1 MKKIER
7 RRRRER
13 ESNCLEKK
21 KNKKRDQIIIIIM
34 LQKAK
39 TIKKTIKT
47 EVKAIVHGQERV
59 DKRGKPV
66 TSIADRTNVRA
77 AHKTLFFYYS
87 HFIVSSG
94 FVFEKRK
101 KSIFVKWRKCPLLC
115 VCFCLEK
122 RTQNTQKSFSEF
134 FRRLPP
140 RVAKRPKKEA
150 ILFTTTTIIIIII
163 IIIIIVLTPRVFSF
177 FLLFTGVR
185 FEISRAERVRGT
197 GKRVRESVQQRPLH
211 AEGKTHANAAVS
223 VRRRPGQPPR
233 SGVRVRY

>member
-21 KNKKRDQIIIIIM
+21 KNKKRDQIIIIM

-77 AHKTLFFYYS
+77 AHKTLFFYS

-101 KSIFVKWRKCPLLC
+101 KSIFVMAEMPSFVCVLLPR
-115 VCFCLEK
+115 EEDTK
-122 RTQNTQKSFSEF
+122 HTKKF
-134 FRRLPP
+134 F
-140 RVAKRPKKEA
+140 
-150 ILFTTTTIIIIII
+150 
-163 IIIIIVLTPRVFSF
+163 RVFSS
-177 FLLFTGVR
+177 TPAA
-185 FEISRAERVRGT
+185 SRKTTE
-197 GKRVRESVQQRPLH
+197 KRRDTFYDDDH
-211 AEGKTHANAAVS
+211 HHHHHH
-223 VRRRPGQPPR
+223 RRRPDAACFLFFPFIYRR
-233 SGVRVRY
+233 SFRNLSRRKSTRNWKTRA

>member
-1 MKKIER
+1 VKKIER

-21 KNKKRDQIIIIIM
+21 KNKKRDQIIIIM

-77 AHKTLFFYYS
+77 AHKTLFFYS

-101 KSIFVKWRKCPLLC
+101 KSIFVMAEMPSF
-115 VCFCLEK
+115 VCAFA
-122 RTQNTQKSFSEF
+122 S
-134 FRRLPP
+134 RRGH
-140 RVAKRPKKEA
+140 KTHKK
-150 ILFTTTTIIIIII
+150 
-163 IIIIIVLTPRVFSF
+163 VFPSF
-177 FLLFTGVR
+177 FVD
-185 FEISRAERVRGT
+185 SR
-197 GKRVRESVQQRPLH
+197 RESQNDRKKKRYFL
-211 AEGKTHANAAVS
+211 
-223 VRRRPGQPPR
+223 RRRP
-233 SGVRVRY
+233 SSSSSSSSSS

>member
-1 MKKIER
+1 MKKIE

-77 AHKTLFFYYS
+77 AKTLFYS

-94 FVFEKRK
+94 FTVFGKRK
-101 KSIFVKWRKCPLLC
+101 KIIFVGGNALFF
-115 VCFCLEK
+115 VCAFASRRGHAHKKKFFASRVSLE
-122 RTQNTQKSFSEF
+122 RR
-134 FRRLPP
+134 RRLPP
-140 RVAKRPKKEA
+140 RVAKRPKKK
-150 ILFTTTTIIIIII
+150 
-163 IIIIIVLTPRVFSF
+163 RY
-177 FLLFTGVR
+177 FL
-185 FEISRAERVRGT
+185 
-197 GKRVRESVQQRPLH
+197 
-211 AEGKTHANAAVS
+211 
-223 VRRRPGQPPR
+223 QP
-233 SGVRVRY
+233 SSSSS

>member
-21 KNKKRDQIIIIIM
+21 KNKKRDQIIIIM

-77 AHKTLFFYYS
+77 AHKTLFF
-87 HFIVSSG
+87 FIHISSFHRVSSLRNERK
-94 FVFEKRK
+94 VFL
-101 KSIFVKWRKCPLLC
+101 SWRKCPLLC
-115 VCFCLEK
+115 VLLPREEDTK
-122 RTQNTQKSFSEF
+122 HTKKF
-134 FRRLPP
+134 F
-140 RVAKRPKKEA
+140 
-150 ILFTTTTIIIIII
+150 
-163 IIIIIVLTPRVFSF
+163 RVFSS
-177 FLLFTGVR
+177 TPAA
-185 FEISRAERVRGT
+185 SRKTTE
-197 GKRVRESVQQRPLH
+197 KRRDTFYDDDH
-211 AEGKTHANAAVS
+211 HHHHHH
-223 VRRRPGQPPR
+223 RRRPDAACFLFFPFIYRR
-233 SGVRVRY
+233 SFRNLSRRKSTRNWKTRA

>member
-21 KNKKRDQIIIIIM
+21 KNKKRDQIIIIM

-101 KSIFVKWRKCPLLC
+101 KSIFVMAEMPSFVCVLLPR
-115 VCFCLEK
+115 EEDTK
-122 RTQNTQKSFSEF
+122 HTKKF
-134 FRRLPP
+134 F
-140 RVAKRPKKEA
+140 
-150 ILFTTTTIIIIII
+150 
-163 IIIIIVLTPRVFSF
+163 RVFSSTPAASRKTTEKRRDTFYDDDHHHHHHHHHRPDAACFLF
-177 FLLFTGVR
+177 FPFIYRRSFRNL
-185 FEISRAERVRGT
+185 SRRKSTRNW
-197 GKRVRESVQQRPLH
+197 
-211 AEGKTHANAAVS
+211 KTRA
-223 VRRRPGQPPR
+223 
-233 SGVRVRY
+233 

>member
-1 MKKIER
+1 MT
-7 RRRRER
+7 
-13 ESNCLEKK
+13 KK
-21 KNKKRDQIIIIIM
+21 KKKKKRDYRHVVM
-34 LQKAK
+34 FQKAK

-47 EVKAIVHGQERV
+47 EVKAMVHGQERV

-77 AHKTLFFYYS
+77 SSYNFSFFLFTF
-87 HFIVSSG
+87 FVVGSG
-94 FVFEKRK
+94 FTRLLSRRK
-101 KSIFVKWRKCPLLC
+101 MPSFLC
-115 VCFCLEK
+115 VLLPREENA
-122 RTQNTQKSFSEF
+122 RAQKGFLTPFE
-134 FRRLPP
+134 RDT
-140 RVAKRPKKEA
+140 KRPKQEE
-150 ILFTTTTIIIIII
+150 ILFTTTTTIIII

-197 GKRVRESVQQRPLH
+197 GKRVRESVQQRPLP

-223 VRRRPGQPPR
+223 VRRRPGQPSR